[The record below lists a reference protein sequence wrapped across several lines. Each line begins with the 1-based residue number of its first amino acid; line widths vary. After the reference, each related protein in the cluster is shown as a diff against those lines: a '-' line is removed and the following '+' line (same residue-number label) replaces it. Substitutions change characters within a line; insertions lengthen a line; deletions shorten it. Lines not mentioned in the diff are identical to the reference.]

1 MPVIRQKSQGE
12 GKRMS
17 DVAPVQEQSRI
28 KSLDVMRGF
37 ALLGILAVNA
47 AFFAAPWQTSQ
58 NPLLPPLNVD
68 DATLWSWFVM
78 HVFFEFKCI
87 TLFSILFGASI
98 YLVGGE
104 RSDKDRGRVLRRRL
118 FWLLI
123 FGLIHALLIWF
134 GDILV
139 TYALTGFL
147 VLFARSWKAP
157 TLLIVGTVIYVLT
170 ILPTALGILFA
181 SSMPPDV
188 AEQML
193 ASQMEMKPFVFAPSD
208 ADLAA
213 MTEAFRGD
221 IISVT
226 SMNARLWS
234 TFFVFAVVG
243 LIVRTAAV
251 MMIGMG
257 LYKLGF
263 LSGRSPVWV
272 YVLFL
277 LLGIAALS
285 VIAYEAM
292 QSWAEG
298 YTFTRYISGGTLAN
312 TALSIFGSLG
322 YAALFV
328 LLLKAGLRFLTEP
341 LAAVGRMAFTNYIMQ
356 SLIMTTIFWGGRGF
370 GLYGEVDRPTLWAIV
385 LGVWALQLIWSPL
398 WLSRFEMGPLEWI
411 WRRLSYAKP
420 VRIAKPAAA

>member
-1 MPVIRQKSQGE
+1 MTDLG
-12 GKRMS
+12 
-17 DVAPVQEQSRI
+17 PVQADSRI

-37 ALLGILAVNA
+37 AVLGILIVNA

-58 NPLLPPLNVD
+58 NPLLPPLDVNE
-68 DATLWSWFVM
+68 ATLWSWFVM

-87 TLFSILFGASI
+87 TLFSLLFGASI

-104 RSDKDRGRVLRRRL
+104 RSDKDRGKVLRRRL

-147 VLFARSWKAP
+147 VLLARSWRAR
-157 TLLIVGTVIYVLT
+157 TLIVVGTILYVLT
-170 ILPTALGILFA
+170 VLPTVLGIMFA
-181 SSMPPDV
+181 SSMPPE
-188 AEQML
+188 ALEQMQT
-193 ASQMEMKPFVFAPSD
+193 SQMAMKPMMFAPSD
-208 ADLAA
+208 EDVAA
-213 MTEAFRGD
+213 MIAAFQGD
-221 IISVT
+221 IVSVT
-226 SMNARLWS
+226 SANANLWL
-234 TFFVFAVVG
+234 TFFIFAVAG

-257 LYKLGF
+257 LFKLGF

-277 LLGIAALS
+277 LLGIAALC
-285 VIAYEAM
+285 VIAYEAL
-292 QSWAEG
+292 QNWEAG
-298 YTFTRYISGGTLAN
+298 YTFTQIMSGGALAN
-312 TALSIFGSLG
+312 TALSIFGSIG

-328 LLLKAGLRFLTEP
+328 LLVKAGARFLTEP
-341 LAAVGRMAFTNYIMQ
+341 LAAVGRMAFTNYITQ

-370 GLYGEVDRPTLWAIV
+370 GLYGEVDRPTLMAIV
-385 LGVWALQLIWSPL
+385 FAIWALQLIWSPL
-398 WLSRFEMGPLEWI
+398 WLSRFSMGPLEWL
-411 WRRLSYAKP
+411 WRRLSYARP
-420 VRIAKPAAA
+420 VSMAKAAG